1 MKNKNIFLLFL
12 CFLYY
17 SCQEKTNNPNENIV
31 NKESN
36 YRDSSV
42 HSIVKKFEQLY
53 PENFKSDSNSLVF
66 YRTATFDTSFLIHLK
81 REANGTNGVYY
92 EVLPSYH
99 NNVNDFAT
107 GENQLLF
114 FEGYSF
120 ILDSTTWTT
129 IKGMAEKMLASDT
142 SFKSNEG
149 IRDGEEYVLSYNFK
163 SSKGHNSEYES
174 FYKFLR
180 EQFLE
185 KFIQKRKPFASREK

>member
-1 MKNKNIFLLFL
+1 M
-12 CFLYY
+12 
-17 SCQEKTNNPNENIV
+17 V
-31 NKESN
+31 NQNSK
-36 YRDSSV
+36 YRDSS
-42 HSIVKKFEQLY
+42 INFIMKKFELLY

-81 REANGTNGVYY
+81 QEPSGINGAYY

-107 GENQLLF
+107 EDQLLF

-120 ILDSTTWTT
+120 TLDPTKWA
-129 IKGMAEKMLASDT
+129 IMKRMAEKMLSSDT

-163 SSKGHNSEYES
+163 SSKSHIDNNGEYES
-174 FYKFLR
+174 FYKFLK
-180 EQFLE
+180 ELFLE
-185 KFIQKRKPFASREK
+185 KFIQKRKPFVYREK

>member
-1 MKNKNIFLLFL
+1 MKNKNILLLFL

-17 SCQEKTNNPNENIV
+17 SCQEKTNNPNENIL

-42 HSIVKKFEQLY
+42 YFIVKKFEQLY

-66 YRTATFDTSFLIHLK
+66 YRTATFDTSFLLHLK
-81 REANGTNGVYY
+81 RETDGINGIYY

-99 NNVNDFAT
+99 NNVNDFAP

-120 ILDSTTWTT
+120 TLDSTKWSM
-129 IKGMAEKMLASDT
+129 IKRMAEKMLSSDT

-149 IRDGEEYVLSYNFK
+149 IRDGAEYVLSYNFK
-163 SSKGHNSEYES
+163 SSKGYNSEYES
-174 FYKFLR
+174 FYKNLK

-185 KFIQKRKPFASREK
+185 GFIKSRKPFANREK